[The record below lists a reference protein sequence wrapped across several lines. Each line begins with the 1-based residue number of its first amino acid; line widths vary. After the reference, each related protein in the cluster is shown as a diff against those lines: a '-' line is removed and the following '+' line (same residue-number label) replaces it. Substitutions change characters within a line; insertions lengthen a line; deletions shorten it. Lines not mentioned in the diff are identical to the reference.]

1 MVIASSQAMPTYPAM
16 SSGTPHAFNP
26 AAIPALMLTLPSVA
40 ILTALLMDIVS
51 ITAPPAISSGFPV
64 AAPATIVAT
73 LAIAP
78 TITPTQ
84 LKIFLKTSR
93 IPLDFM
99 ESRRSMIS
107 SSFFSL
113 ISARSFPLASMEAT
127 PSLVACVRVSLLII
141 WASVSSES
149 PPAVG
154 GASLGKSEDE
164 DDALG
169 EEDGRSGSVI
179 SCRAFLMASWRL
191 FTSTPPASSMNFEP
205 T

>member
-1 MVIASSQAMPTYPAM
+1 
-16 SSGTPHAFNP
+16 
-26 AAIPALMLTLPSVA
+26 
-40 ILTALLMDIVS
+40 
-51 ITAPPAISSGFPV
+51 
-64 AAPATIVAT
+64 
-73 LAIAP
+73 
-78 TITPTQ
+78 
-84 LKIFLKTSR
+84 
-93 IPLDFM
+93 
-99 ESRRSMIS
+99 MIS

-164 DDALG
+164 DEALG
-169 EEDGRSGSVI
+169 EEGGRSGSVI

>member
-1 MVIASSQAMPTYPAM
+1 
-16 SSGTPHAFNP
+16 
-26 AAIPALMLTLPSVA
+26 
-40 ILTALLMDIVS
+40 MDIVS

-73 LAIAP
+73 LAMPDDHADPAENLEDIED
-78 TITPTQ
+78 T
-84 LKIFLKTSR
+84 F
-93 IPLDFM
+93 DFM

-149 PPAVG
+149 PPPWAG
-154 GASLGKSEDE
+154 PASASLKMRMTHW
-164 DDALG
+164 
-169 EEDGRSGSVI
+169 GRKT
-179 SCRAFLMASWRL
+179 AD
-191 FTSTPPASSMNFEP
+191 PAA
-205 T
+205 